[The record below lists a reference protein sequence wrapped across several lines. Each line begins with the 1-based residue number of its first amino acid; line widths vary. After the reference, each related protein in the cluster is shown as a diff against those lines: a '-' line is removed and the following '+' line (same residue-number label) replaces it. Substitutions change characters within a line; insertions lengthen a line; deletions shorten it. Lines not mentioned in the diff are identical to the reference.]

1 MLKYGHSI
9 QSEYKMNTEDT
20 KIIVTIIG
28 ADKIGIVAK
37 ITAILAEC
45 RVNIEDIKQTIMQ
58 DCFVMFMLADTAQ
71 TEMPFNEMKDKLT
84 KTGEEMGMEIW
95 VQKKQ
100 IFDKMHTI

>member
-1 MLKYGHSI
+1 
-9 QSEYKMNTEDT
+9 MNTEDN
-20 KIIVTIIG
+20 KIIITIIG

-45 RVNIEDIKQTIMQ
+45 KVNIEDIKQSIMQ
-58 DCFVMFMLADTAQ
+58 DFFVMFMLAETSQAS
-71 TEMPFNEMKDKLT
+71 MPFSEIKDKIT
-84 KTGEEMGMEIW
+84 QAGEEMHMEIW